1 MLGLKVL
8 GGPHALLA
16 ELFFRQATSQKTI
29 CLMIMRSGHIP
40 NLVLGA
46 VVDVFVA
53 AHFRLQDV
61 ITTSPTRAAN
71 DFPEGWHSEKF
82 TVVDAHRGFVG
93 GDGLGQS
100 AVTTKSGHPKV
111 QILQLFRVRR
121 EGLRQLVKGIP
132 SRRLFLSRGH
142 DLVSVLC
149 ESYLRV
155 S

>member
-1 MLGLKVL
+1 
-8 GGPHALLA
+8 
-16 ELFFRQATSQKTI
+16 
-29 CLMIMRSGHIP
+29 MIMQSGHIP
-40 NLVLGA
+40 NLVHGS
-46 VVDVFVA
+46 VVDVCAA
-53 AHFRLQDV
+53 AHFRLLQDV

-100 AVTTKSGHPKV
+100 TVTSKSGHPKV

-132 SRRLFLSRGH
+132 SRRLFLSRVQ

-149 ESYLRV
+149 ASFLRV